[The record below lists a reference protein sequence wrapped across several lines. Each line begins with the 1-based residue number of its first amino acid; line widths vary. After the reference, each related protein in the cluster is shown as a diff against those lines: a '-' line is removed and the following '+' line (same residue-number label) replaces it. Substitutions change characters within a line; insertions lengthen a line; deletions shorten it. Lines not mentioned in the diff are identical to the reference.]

1 MDMLSW
7 LAIASYT
14 IAVFSLGYTLG
25 NEGGDNV
32 DMLSW
37 LAIASYTIAV
47 FSLGYTLGKDYV
59 HKQK

>member
-1 MDMLSW
+1 M
-7 LAIASYT
+7 
-14 IAVFSLGYTLG
+14 
-25 NEGGDNV
+25 

-47 FSLGYTLGKDYV
+47 FSLGYTLGKDYA